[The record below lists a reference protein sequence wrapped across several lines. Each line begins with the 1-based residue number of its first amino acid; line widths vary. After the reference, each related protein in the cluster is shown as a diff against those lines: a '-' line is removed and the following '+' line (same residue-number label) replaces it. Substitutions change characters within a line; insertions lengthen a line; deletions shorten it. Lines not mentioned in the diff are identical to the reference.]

1 MLRQKSENT
10 QHTLDTRKSTLPLP
24 IPQPR
29 KHLHRR
35 QVTFNGYLRE
45 DGLWDIDAQ
54 LTDTKAYTIVSPEK
68 GHLAPGTPVHDMHI
82 RATVDDS
89 LTIREITAVMD
100 SRPFEECPQAL
111 DSMQKM
117 LGITMGPG
125 WRQAIDNAMGTCRGC
140 AHLREL
146 LFNMATAA
154 YQTVPVY
161 QAHQQNL
168 NVMPPR
174 ADGQPPFHLGKC
186 MAWDFNGAVVQRHY
200 PQYAGWQPLVKVKT
214 TGNL

>member
-1 MLRQKSENT
+1 MPRQKSENT
-10 QHTLDTRKSTLPLP
+10 QHTLETRKFTLPLP
-24 IPQPR
+24 THQPR